1 LRLLIGGSPRRVL
14 VAIGL
19 GLLILLGAS
28 FTVPDRLKVAGF
40 TDPGSESARTYDTL
54 RGVLGYDPEPGL
66 IVIARADHD
75 FRQAEHQAEVAE
87 LAATLARDPAV
98 GKVDTAFGADGLPF
112 LVTDDGRRTL
122 LLVHFRSTDVDALAA
137 PVERLREQAR
147 LPGAHVG
154 IDGYAVGFLEV
165 AHVAR
170 RDLIVADAIAIPV
183 LALLLLLMFR
193 GLAPAAV
200 PLAIGLIAIVG
211 ALAGLRLLSNVTG
224 ISVFALNL
232 GVLLGL
238 GLATDYGLLLVSRFR
253 EEAARHGPGP
263 EAVRATLA
271 TAGRT
276 VVLSGCAIAG
286 AFASLL
292 LFPQQFISS
301 MGLAGIFTALLATV
315 AALAVGPPL
324 LLLLGHRIGTAAEG
338 GGPRWSR
345 WTRWVMRRRGDAALA
360 TAALLV
366 AVAAPVILLA
376 PTFSDHRSLP
386 EGNEVRTVIDEI
398 GRHFPP
404 YIGYPVNVAVEL
416 DGAST
421 DVALVA
427 VNRTPGTAGFRT
439 IKDPTGRYAIAQL
452 LPAEPAVSQTSQRL
466 IGDLRAL
473 PGPILVGGRTAELV
487 DLRRSIVRRAPL
499 AIALAGLA
507 TLLVLFL
514 LTGSILIPLKALAF
528 NALGLAA
535 VFGALVLIF
544 QHDGQGIDLA
554 AAVVIVAAVFGLAT
568 DYSIVLLARIVEE
581 HEKGSPDEEAISE
594 GIRRTGPVITA
605 AALLIC
611 VPLLAQATSPILL
624 VKQLG
629 VGQTLGVA
637 LDATLIRMLLVPSS
651 MRLLGRLNWWA
662 PEPLRRARLF
672 VRRRLS

>member
-1 LRLLIGGSPRRVL
+1 MPIPDRPRRVL
-14 VAIGL
+14 AAIGL
-19 GLLILLGAS
+19 GLLLLLGAS
-28 FTVPDRLKVAGF
+28 LAVPDRLKVAGF
-40 TDPGSESARTYDTL
+40 TDSGSESARALDVL
-54 RGVLGYDPEPGL
+54 RGALGYDPEPGL
-66 IVIARADHD
+66 IVSARAEHD
-75 FRQAEHQAEVAE
+75 FRAPQHRSQLTA
-87 LAATLARDPAV
+87 LADQLARDPAV
-98 GKVDTAFGADGLPF
+98 GKVDTAFGPDGLPF
-112 LVTDDGRRTL
+112 LVTGDGRRTL

-137 PVERLREQAR
+137 PIERLRDQIR
-147 LPGAHVG
+147 LPGAEVG

-170 RDLIVADAIAIPV
+170 RDLIIADAIAIPA

-211 ALAGLRLLSNVTG
+211 ALAGLRLLSNVFG

-253 EEAARHGPGP
+253 EEAGRHGPGP
-263 EAVRATLA
+263 DAVRATLA

-276 VVLSGCAIAG
+276 VILSGCAIAG

-292 LFPQQFISS
+292 LFPQQFIAS
-301 MGLAGIFTALLATV
+301 MGLAGIFTAVLATG
-315 AALAVGPPL
+315 AALLVAPPL
-324 LLLLGHRIGTAAEG
+324 LLLLGARIGTAHEA

-345 WTRWVMRRRGDAALA
+345 WTQWVMRRRGDVALA

-366 AVAAPVILLA
+366 AAAAPAILLA

-386 EGNEVRTVIDEI
+386 EGNEVRTVVEDI

-416 DGAST
+416 KGASP

-427 VNRTPGTAGFRT
+427 VNRTPGSAGYRS
-439 IKDPTGRYAIAQL
+439 IRDPENRYAIAQL
-452 LPAEPAVSQTSQRL
+452 LPGEPAVSQASQRL
-466 IGDLRAL
+466 IADLRAL
-473 PGPILVGGRTAELV
+473 PGPLLVGGRTAELV
-487 DLRRSIVRRAPL
+487 DLRSSIASRAPA

-507 TLLVLFL
+507 TLLVLFV
-514 LTGSILIPLKALAF
+514 LTGSVLIPLKALAF

-535 VFGALVLIF
+535 VFGALVLVF

-554 AAVVIVAAVFGLAT
+554 ATVVIVAAVFGLAT

-581 HEKGSPDEEAISE
+581 HERGSPDETAIAE
-594 GIRRTGPVITA
+594 GIRRTGPVITR

-611 VPLLAQATSPILL
+611 VPLLAQTTSPILL

-651 MRLLGRLNWWA
+651 MRLLGHLNWWA
-662 PEPLRRARLF
+662 PAPLRRARLF
-672 VRRRLS
+672 VRSRLG